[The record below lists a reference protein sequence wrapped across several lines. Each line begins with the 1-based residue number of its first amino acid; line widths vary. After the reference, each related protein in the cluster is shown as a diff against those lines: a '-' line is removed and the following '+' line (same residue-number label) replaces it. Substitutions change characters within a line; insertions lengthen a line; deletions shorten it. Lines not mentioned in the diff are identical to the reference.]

1 MVSAESPYSPAIL
14 SMIDPAARE
23 QQAREVGRRSTLTT
37 VQNLLKVPIDH
48 FAEVNLMGFYDVVS
62 AIGPVQV
69 CLNNPVQDDFSGA
82 NFPAGVQTLDASQ
95 ALSFV
100 RQRHGLDNGDLD
112 RSADRRSTN
121 P

>member
-1 MVSAESPYSPAIL
+1 M
-14 SMIDPAARE
+14 
-23 QQAREVGRRSTLTT
+23 
-37 VQNLLKVPIDH
+37 QNLLKVPIDH

-112 RSADRRSTN
+112 RTHRQQAFISAVIANLKAPASSETFRR
-121 P
+121 